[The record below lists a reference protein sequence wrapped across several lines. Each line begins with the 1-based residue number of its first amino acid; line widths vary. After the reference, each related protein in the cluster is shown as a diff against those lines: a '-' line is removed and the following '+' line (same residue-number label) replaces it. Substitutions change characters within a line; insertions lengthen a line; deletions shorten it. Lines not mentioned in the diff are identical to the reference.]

1 MGFASFIAGTVLVYV
16 FKGWFPRRIVMLPE
30 DIAALFGV
38 VLIVCLLGSVLG
50 VRAAIR
56 IDAAR
61 ALTG

>member
-1 MGFASFIAGTVLVYV
+1 
-16 FKGWFPRRIVMLPE
+16 MLPE